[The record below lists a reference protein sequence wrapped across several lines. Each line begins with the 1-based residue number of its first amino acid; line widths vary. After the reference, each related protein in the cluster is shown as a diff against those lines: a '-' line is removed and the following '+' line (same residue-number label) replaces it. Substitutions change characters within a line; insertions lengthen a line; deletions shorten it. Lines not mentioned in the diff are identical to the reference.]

1 MIFKNW
7 KSKSE
12 LKREAAKKEI
22 DIKHLNNRNV
32 IADDITD
39 VQLDMIDRLRKENK
53 ELCTARLYIS
63 FFIPS
68 SFNFTNFSLRQVQM
82 SEMILR
88 SVKNNGLRKGCYNAT
103 A

>member
-1 MIFKNW
+1 MIFRNW

-39 VQLDMIDRLRKENK
+39 VQLDMIDRLKAENK
-53 ELCTARLYIS
+53 ELRAEIERLRTENLTQGFECVGVSAI
-63 FFIPS
+63 
-68 SFNFTNFSLRQVQM
+68 
-82 SEMILR
+82 
-88 SVKNNGLRKGCYNAT
+88 
-103 A
+103 